1 MYHVIV
7 KDKVVEKHNLGKYC
21 NCNSF
26 GVTMD
31 LLNSKNFK
39 VAVTQLYNVQHV

>member
-1 MYHVIV
+1 MYHLIV
-7 KDKVVEKHNLGKYC
+7 KDKVAEQYILGKYC

-26 GVTMD
+26 GVIKA

-39 VAVTQLYNVQHV
+39 VAITQLYNVQQV